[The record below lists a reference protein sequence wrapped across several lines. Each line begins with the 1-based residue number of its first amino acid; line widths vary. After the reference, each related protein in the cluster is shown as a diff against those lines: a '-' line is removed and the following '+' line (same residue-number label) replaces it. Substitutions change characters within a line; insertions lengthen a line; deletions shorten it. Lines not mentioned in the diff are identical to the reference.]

1 MNSAAR
7 GIARKMTTRLSAPVN
22 YSLPLGDTQ
31 VPLNPLLG
39 THVRLQYSG
48 QINCVH
54 CGRNTA
60 KSFNQGYCYPCFM
73 KLAQCDSCIIH
84 PEKCHFEQGT
94 CREPEWGEQF
104 CMQDHIVYLANSS
117 GVKVGITR
125 ATQIPTRWIDQGAV
139 QALAIMRVRSR
150 LQSGT
155 LEMLFK
161 QHVDDKTNWRDM
173 LKGGDHLT
181 DLHAESARLREA
193 CRTDIEE
200 LKQRFG
206 FHAISELTGID
217 PVPTYDTAVPVSSGD
232 KANKA
237 IERYR
242 TDKVKQPD
250 RIPFSHEEFFI
261 PSALCRTLEYRVCRR
276 KVRAALR
283 RTAELPP
290 VALCLR
296 CQFDVAAGAS
306 GACRVAA

>member
-1 MNSAAR
+1 MNSVAR
-7 GIARKMTTRLSAPVN
+7 GIARKMTTRLSAPVS

-31 VPLNPLLG
+31 VPINPLLG
-39 THVRLQYSG
+39 TQVHLRFSG

-84 PEKCHFEQGT
+84 PEKCHFDQGT

-125 ATQIPTRWIDQGAV
+125 ATQVPTRWIDQGAV
-139 QALAIMRVRSR
+139 QALAIMRVRTR

-193 CRTDIEE
+193 CRTDIDE

-217 PVPTYDTAVPVSSGD
+217 PVLIEYPVLAYPEKISSFNFDSDPLVEGTLQGIKGQYLIFDTGVI
-232 KANKA
+232 NMR
-237 IERYR
+237 RY
-242 TDKVKQPD
+242 
-250 RIPFSHEEFFI
+250 
-261 PSALCRTLEYRVCRR
+261 AGYNLE
-276 KVRAALR
+276 LIN
-283 RTAELPP
+283 
-290 VALCLR
+290 
-296 CQFDVAAGAS
+296 
-306 GACRVAA
+306 

>member
-1 MNSAAR
+1 MNSVAR
-7 GIARKMTTRLSAPVN
+7 GIARKMTTRLSAPVS

-31 VPLNPLLG
+31 VPINPLLG
-39 THVRLQYSG
+39 TQVHLRFSG

-60 KSFNQGYCYPCFM
+60 KSFNQGYCYPCFI

-84 PEKCHFEQGT
+84 PEKCHFDQGT

-125 ATQIPTRWIDQGAV
+125 ATQVPTRWIDQGAV
-139 QALAIMRVRSR
+139 QALAIMRVRTR

-193 CRTDIEE
+193 CRTDIDE

-217 PVPTYDTAVPVSSGD
+217 PVLIEYPVLAYPEKISSFNFDSDPLVEGTLQGIKGQYLIFDTGVI
-232 KANKA
+232 NMR
-237 IERYR
+237 RY
-242 TDKVKQPD
+242 
-250 RIPFSHEEFFI
+250 
-261 PSALCRTLEYRVCRR
+261 AGYNLE
-276 KVRAALR
+276 LIN
-283 RTAELPP
+283 
-290 VALCLR
+290 
-296 CQFDVAAGAS
+296 
-306 GACRVAA
+306 